1 VNLRRIL
8 GARGE
13 TLAARYLRK
22 TAGHRILKKNYRSAA
37 GEIDLVCADG
47 DTLVFVE
54 VKTRASDEL
63 ADPLDSVDRAKR
75 AQIER
80 AARHFAMNHRVAHLP
95 MRFDVV
101 RVVWPPRGAAVI
113 EHFPD
118 AFPAR
123 RG

>member
-1 VNLRRIL
+1 MISV
-8 GARGE
+8 
-13 TLAARYLRK
+13 
-22 TAGHRILKKNYRSAA
+22 
-37 GEIDLVCADG
+37 DG

-75 AQIER
+75 MQIER
-80 AARHFAMNHRVAHLP
+80 AARHFAMRHRVQHLP
-95 MRFDVV
+95 MRFDVI
-101 RVVWPPRGAAVI
+101 RVVWPPHGSPVI

-123 RG
+123 HA